1 MSGLRSIMLLA
12 ASVLCLSPTLVEGAA
27 PAPLDG
33 AMQVVAGEAH
43 SCVLYRRGAVACWG
57 SNEHGELGTG
67 NATLTLRETPV
78 PVIGLSSGVRAIAAG
93 YYHTCA
99 VLSSGGVRCWGW
111 NISGQLGSGQRTFE
125 NEVVPLAVLGI
136 ADAVEITAGGMHTCV
151 RNAIGAVGCWGA
163 NERGQ
168 LGIGRTSEF
177 EATAVAVVN
186 LGGAAASLD
195 AGGEH
200 SCAVLQSGS
209 ARCWGRNDLGMLGD
223 GTLIDRN
230 LPTAVQI
237 PQNLRAIGAAARH
250 TCAVTTVGAVSCWGT
265 QLLYPN
271 DTGEGGS
278 TTPRPFP
285 GLESGWI
292 AIDSGVFH
300 TCALNST
307 GAIRCLG
314 TNSLGQFGNGGL
326 GDSFAAEA
334 TINLD
339 PGVVSIGTGGDHSCA
354 VTSRGGAQ
362 CWGRNNDGQL
372 GIDRSSERLVP
383 TQVSTLNSGVL
394 AVGAG
399 SFHGCALLAGGRVK
413 CWGSN
418 DQNQLG
424 DGGQTSH
431 LIADDVVGLTSGVR
445 QLAVGHD
452 HNCVVLADR
461 NARCWGANFDGRLG
475 DGSMLNRSTPV
486 AVLGLDAPV
495 AFLAQGRQHGCALRE
510 NGEVRCWGDNSHG
523 QLGNGSTTASLSA
536 VPVTGL
542 GNGVRQLAVGFFHN
556 CAVTA
561 AGAMKCWGLNNAGQ
575 LGDGSTTN
583 RTVPVDVVGL
593 SSGVAKMGAGESHTC
608 AVNTAGAVSCWGAS
622 FFGRLLGDESPTDR
636 AVPGPVPSLTRDVV
650 DISLGGFHTCVRLAN
665 SSMRCWGDNNAG
677 AIGDNSKLS
686 RGVPTPVAGLTRN
699 VSNIDAGFGG
709 QTCAVV
715 AGSAQCWG
723 ENTFGQLGDGSSY
736 GRPVP
741 TRVVVRAE
749 GRRVLAI
756 AAAANAASGAAK
768 SDASGRFLVFQSRAS
783 NLIGSDT
790 NNGTDIFRRDR
801 ESGRIERVSLD
812 NAGTQI
818 GGDSLEPTVSAN
830 GQLVA
835 FVTGT
840 AAAGKLRGE
849 SSKATELRRKTS
861 GSSVLLRNMLTGT
874 TVMVAPAMPTGTGTQ
889 PQISAS
895 ATTITFVAMAG
906 AAGSPSQ
913 PNVFTAPITMVAGN
927 PQVGTPVCISC
938 KSINANGSA
947 STTNSDGVASQPQL
961 SADGRYLAYSTTA
974 KNTLAATP
982 SPCPAATSSSVVLR
996 DLLTGIASVVAPPA
1010 TTPAASCGSTGSS
1023 SPSIAASGQTVAFA
1037 SDQPLSTDDG
1047 NGVSDIYVWQAG
1059 STTLSRASDT
1069 VTGGEG
1075 SGASSAPSLSGDGTQ
1090 LAFVSA
1096 SADLDLTFAD
1106 NNDRLDVHTVDLIS
1120 GDLNRLSRGNS
1131 GAETSADSLAPS
1143 LNFDGSRVLFESA
1156 STAFGLNGL
1165 TGGVVERVNVS
1176 APTTRSATWWLDAES
1191 GWGLSIFDQGNVIV
1205 PAWFTYDT
1213 DGEPTWFFVPGAFPQ
1228 ADGSFRGDLQR
1239 LSGVRFD
1246 QISGPATSNTQ
1257 TIGSATFR
1265 FLGDDVLE
1273 FAYTVSGV
1281 TQSKRMTRFP
1291 FGARTFSCA
1300 ATPDASR
1307 TSAGNVSDLWTGT
1320 NPNAGWGL
1328 TLFQIDSNL
1337 FGAWYTYDVDG
1348 EAIFLVLATSKQTD
1362 GSFTGS
1368 LFRQRNGTPFSMIN
1382 GQPPS
1387 VGSDNVGSV
1396 TLRFSDGANGTF
1408 RYVVGGVDQT
1418 KPITRLLVG
1427 SRPTECASDALNASE

>member
-1 MSGLRSIMLLA
+1 MSGLRSLMLLA
-12 ASVLCLSPTLVEGAA
+12 ASVLSLGTTQVKGAS

-33 AMQVVAGEAH
+33 AQQVVAGVSH

-57 SNEHGELGTG
+57 DNERGQLGTG

-78 PVIGLSSGVRAIAAG
+78 PVIGLSSGVRSIAAG
-93 YYHTCA
+93 YFHTCA
-99 VLSSGGVRCWGW
+99 VLISGGVRCWGW
-111 NISGQLGSGQRTFE
+111 NHVGQLGSGQNTFN
-125 NEVVPLAVLGI
+125 NEVVPLAVLGV
-136 ADAVEITAGGMHTCV
+136 ADAVEITAGGLHTCI
-151 RNAIGAVGCWGA
+151 RNAIGAMRCWGL

-177 EATAVAVVN
+177 EATPVAVVN

-200 SCAVLQSGS
+200 TCAVLQSGS
-209 ARCWGRNDLGMLGD
+209 GRCWGRNDNGMLGD
-223 GTLIDRN
+223 GSLVDRN
-230 LPTAVQI
+230 VPTAVQI
-237 PQNLRAIGAAARH
+237 PQNLRAFGAAARH

-285 GLESGWI
+285 GLESGWT

-300 TCALNST
+300 TCALNNA

-326 GDSFAAEA
+326 GDSFAAEL
-334 TINLD
+334 TTGLD
-339 PGVVSIGTGGDHSCA
+339 PGIVAIGAGGDHTCA
-354 VTSRGGAQ
+354 VSSRGGLQ

-372 GIDRSSERLVP
+372 GIDRTSERLAP
-383 TQVSTLNSGVL
+383 TPVGTLDSGVL
-394 AVGAG
+394 EIGAG
-399 SFHGCALLAGGRVK
+399 SFHGCAMLAGGRVK

-424 DGGQTSH
+424 DGTRDEH
-431 LIADDVVGLTSGVR
+431 LIAVDVVGLSAGVR

-452 HNCVVLADR
+452 HNCAVMADR
-461 NARCWGANFDGRLG
+461 SARCWGANFDGRLG
-475 DGSMLNRSTPV
+475 DGGNLNQATPV
-486 AVLGLDAPV
+486 PVVGLGAPV
-495 AFLAQGRQHGCALRE
+495 TFLAQGRTHGCALLE
-510 NGEVRCWGDNSHG
+510 GGAVRCWGVNNFG
-523 QLGNGSTTASLSA
+523 QLGNGNNTDSTTA

-542 GNGVRQLAVGFFHN
+542 GSGVRALAVGFFHS
-556 CAVTA
+556 CAITA
-561 AGAMKCWGLNNAGQ
+561 SGGMRCWGANTNGQ
-575 LGDGSTTN
+575 LGDNSTVN
-583 RTVPVDVVGL
+583 RNVPVDVVGL
-593 SSGVAKMGAGESHTC
+593 SSGVFKMGAGQTHTC
-608 AVNTAGAVSCWGAS
+608 AVNTAGAVSCWGES
-622 FFGRLLGDESPTDR
+622 FFGRLLGDESPNDR

-650 DISLGGFHTCVRLAN
+650 DISLGGYHSCVRLAN
-665 SSMRCWGDNNAG
+665 SSMRCWGENNAG

-686 RGVPTPVAGLTRN
+686 RGLPTQVAGLGRN

-715 AGSAQCWG
+715 AGRALCWG
-723 ENTFGQLGDGSSY
+723 ENTFGQLGDGTSY

-741 TRVVVRAE
+741 TRVVVNAE
-749 GRRVLAI
+749 GRRVMPI
-756 AAAANAASGAAK
+756 AALANAASGASK
-768 SDASGRFLVFQSRAS
+768 SDATGRFVVFQSRAS
-783 NLIGSDT
+783 NLIGSDS
-790 NNGTDIFRRDR
+790 NNGNDIFRRDR
-801 ESGRIERVSLD
+801 ETGRIERVSLD
-812 NAGTQI
+812 NAGSQI
-818 GGDSLEPTVSAN
+818 SADSIEPTLSAN

-835 FVTGT
+835 FVTAT
-840 AAAGKLRGE
+840 AAPAKLRGE
-849 SSKATELRRKTS
+849 SSKAAELRQKSS

-874 TVMVAPAMPTGTGTQ
+874 TVMVAPAMPAGTGTQ
-889 PQISAS
+889 PLISAN
-895 ATTITFVAMAG
+895 ATKITYVGLAG

-913 PNVFTAPITMVAGN
+913 PNVFTAPITMVGGN
-927 PQVGTPVCISC
+927 PQIGTPVCVSC
-938 KSINANGSA
+938 KSVNANGSPT
-947 STTNSDGVASQPQL
+947 TTNSDGVASQPQL

-974 KNTLAATP
+974 KNTLAASP
-982 SPCPAATSSSVVLR
+982 SPCAAPTSSSVVLT
-996 DLLTGIASVVAPPA
+996 DLLTGSTSVVAPPA
-1010 TTPAASCGSTGSS
+1010 STTAANCGTTGSS
-1023 SPSIAASGQTVAFA
+1023 SPSIAANGLTLAFA
-1037 SDQPLSTDDG
+1037 SDQPLSITDG

-1059 STTLSRASDT
+1059 STTLNRASDT
-1069 VTGGEG
+1069 ASGGEG
-1075 SGASSAPSLSGDGTQ
+1075 SGASTAPSLSGDGTQ

-1106 NNDRLDVHTVDLIS
+1106 NNDRLDVHTVDLAT
-1120 GDLNRLSRGNS
+1120 GELKRLSRGNS

-1143 LNFDGSRVLFESA
+1143 LNFDGSRVVFESA

-1165 TGGVVERVNVS
+1165 TGGVVERVNTS
-1176 APTTRSATWWLDAES
+1176 APTTRSATWWVDAES

-1205 PAWFTYDT
+1205 PAWFTYDS
-1213 DGEPTWFFVPGAFPQ
+1213 DGEPTWFFVPGAFAQ

-1257 TIGSATFR
+1257 TVGSATFR
-1265 FLGDDVLE
+1265 FLGDDGLE
-1273 FAYTVSGV
+1273 FSYTVDGV

-1300 ATPDASR
+1300 TTPDASR

-1328 TLFQIDSNL
+1328 TLFEIDDNL

-1348 EAIFLVLATSKQTD
+1348 EAIFLVMATAKQTD

-1368 LFRQRNGTPFSMIN
+1368 LFRQRNGTPFSLIN

-1387 VGSDNVGSV
+1387 TGSDNVGTT
-1396 TLRFSDGANGTF
+1396 TLRFTDGANGTF

-1427 SRPTECASDALNASE
+1427 SKATECASDALNASE